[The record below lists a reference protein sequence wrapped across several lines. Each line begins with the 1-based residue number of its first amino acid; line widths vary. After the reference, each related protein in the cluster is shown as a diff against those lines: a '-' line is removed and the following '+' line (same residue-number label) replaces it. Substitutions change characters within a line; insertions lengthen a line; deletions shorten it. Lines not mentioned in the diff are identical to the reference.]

1 MLLLVKPGYKANAKN
16 TNNGASFR
24 YLDFFNFEEE
34 DQRMRQSKGTSIA
47 NAHG

>member
-24 YLDFFNFEEE
+24 YLDFFNFEGE
-34 DQRMRQSKGTSIA
+34 DHDCASPKAQA
-47 NAHG
+47 